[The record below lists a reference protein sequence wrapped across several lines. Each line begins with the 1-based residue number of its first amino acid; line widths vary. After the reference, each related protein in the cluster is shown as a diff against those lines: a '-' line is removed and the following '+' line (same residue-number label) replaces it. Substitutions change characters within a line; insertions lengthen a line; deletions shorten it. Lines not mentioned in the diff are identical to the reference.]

1 VGETRK
7 GVKGWE
13 KVEEGEKIME
23 KGEEGELRQG
33 EGGKE
38 KSTPV
43 LPLYHVESQ
52 GPHYKYYMYAP

>member
-1 VGETRK
+1 MKREKKLWRK
-7 GVKGWE
+7 E
-13 KVEEGEKIME
+13 KRENGDREEGV
-23 KGEEGELRQG
+23 GELRQG